1 MRSLIALPFLGHPAF
16 SLQLELGQ
24 SVRNFPAWM
33 SHLNHNGSMIA
44 WLLIIAATAG
54 HFGLHLAIY
63 NRLNATGLRRK
74 TIKRTEKL
82 FVLSCLAIPVLITW
96 NIASQPSPFTPTTQA
111 LTALPW
117 FVTGYGVLCIASLLF
132 FGIPWLMWR
141 PIFGL
146 EWTSAPRRVRIVE
159 VAKQVSSPLALSL
172 KCRWEARIPGNQIF
186 ELAIEEI
193 ELPVP
198 GLPAN
203 LDGLRIAHLS
213 DLHFT
218 GDISPAFTEYA
229 IEQANHWQPEIYA
242 ITGDIVD
249 KSHCIPWLQPTF
261 KKAHSVYGNYF
272 ILGNHDT
279 RVSDPGEVR
288 REMETSGWTDVG
300 GRLIRTKIRDTEVEI
315 LGNESPWFG
324 RPSAETLSNRP
335 ADEKAAGKTLPPRFL
350 FSHSPD
356 QLGWAR
362 RHGVM
367 LMLAGH
373 THGGQGRLPL
383 VGPLLSP
390 SWHGSRYASGDFW
403 KAPTVM
409 HVSRGLSGVH
419 LLRIN
424 CRPELSLITLRSV

>member
-1 MRSLIALPFLGHPAF
+1 MG
-16 SLQLELGQ
+16 QLNQ
-24 SVRNFPAWM
+24 
-33 SHLNHNGSMIA
+33 NGSMIA
-44 WLLIIAATAG
+44 WLLIIAATCG
-54 HFGLHLAIY
+54 HFALHLAIY
-63 NRLNATGLRRK
+63 NRLNATGLRRR
-74 TIKRTEKL
+74 TIKLTEKL
-82 FVLSCLAIPVLITW
+82 FVLTCVLIPILIVTTVT
-96 NIASQPSPFTPTTQA
+96 PLTTPFMFTTEG
-111 LTALPW
+111 LEELPW
-117 FVTGYGVLCIASLLF
+117 LVRSYGWISIASLF
-132 FGIPWLMWR
+132 IFGIPWLLWR

-146 EWTSAPRRVRIVE
+146 ESTIAPRRVRV
-159 VAKQVSSPLALSL
+159 VNVSTQFGTPLALTR
-172 KCRWEARIPGNQIF
+172 KCHWEAKIPGNQIF

-198 GLPAN
+198 GLPGT

-218 GDISPAFTEYA
+218 GHISPKFTEYV
-229 IEQANHWQPEIYA
+229 IEQANQWQPEIYA
-242 ITGDIVD
+242 ITGDIID
-249 KSHCIPWLQPTF
+249 KAHCLPWLQPTF
-261 KKAHSVYGNYF
+261 SQAKSAFGNFF

-279 RVSDPGEVR
+279 RVSDPSEVR
-288 REMETSGWTDVG
+288 RQMEASGWSDVG
-300 GRLIRTKIRDTEVEI
+300 GQAIRTKIRDTVVEI

-324 RPSAETLSNRP
+324 RPTTESLTALQAQDRV
-335 ADEKAAGKTLPPRFL
+335 AGNASPPRFL

-373 THGGQGRLPL
+373 THGGQGRLPI

-403 KAPTVM
+403 KKPTVM

-424 CRPELSLITLRSV
+424 CRPELSLLTIRSV